1 MLLFALAYIG
11 GVLTIASPCILP
23 VLPFVFARADQP
35 FLRRGLPMLL
45 GMGLTFAVV
54 ATLAAV
60 GGGWAVQANEYG
72 RYIAIALLAL
82 FGVTLL
88 FPELSDRLTRPLV
101 ALGGRL
107 SESADRNENAGSVWP
122 SLLLGIATGLLWAP
136 CAGPVLGL
144 ILTGAALQGANVQT
158 TFLLLAYAAGAA
170 TSLALALLIGGRV
183 FTAMKRSLG
192 AGEWVRR
199 GLGAAVL
206 VAVVAIFF
214 GVDTG
219 FLTQVSLANTA
230 SLEQSLVDR
239 IHPASARVAAETSS
253 SVVMSEGGGAMSA
266 NPSMMMS
273 ANAPSM
279 AMTGKQP
286 AGKVAAEPSS
296 SVVMPEGGGAMMSAN
311 PSMMMSA
318 NAPTLAMNATPA
330 AAMKAVEAPAPNA
343 LPVEGSLPSLAGAV
357 EWLNSPPL
365 TPAELKGKVV
375 LVDFWTYSCI
385 NCLRSIPYV
394 RAWADKYKD
403 QGLVVIGVHA
413 PEFAFEK
420 NIGNVKQAVAKLRI
434 DYPVAVDN
442 DYAIWRAFSNE
453 YWPADYFIDAN
464 GKIRHHFFGE
474 GDYAESEKVIQQL
487 LAEAGKGNL
496 PAGMVSVS
504 ATGTEAASDEADVK
518 SPETYIGF
526 ARSENFASPGGAVG
540 DTPHVYSTGDLS
552 HLNDWG
558 LSGDWTIGGQS
569 ASLNKADG
577 AIAFRFHARDLH
589 LVLGPSAQGKPVRFR
604 VTIDGAAPGESH
616 GADTNADGEG
626 VVTDHRLYQF
636 VRQSGPVIDRT
647 FTIQFLDPDVQAYA
661 FTFG

>member
-107 SESADRNENAGSVWP
+107 SESADRNESGSVWP

-206 VAVVAIFF
+206 VAVAAIFF
-214 GVDTG
+214 GADTG
-219 FLTQVSLANTA
+219 FLTQISLANTA
-230 SLEQSLVDR
+230 SLEQGLVDR
-239 IHPASARVAAETSS
+239 IHPASA
-253 SVVMSEGGGAMSA
+253 
-266 NPSMMMS
+266 
-273 ANAPSM
+273 
-279 AMTGKQP
+279 
-286 AGKVAAEPSS
+286 KVAAEPSS

-318 NAPTLAMNATPA
+318 NAPTMAMTGKPAAEPSSSVVMPEGGGGAMMSANAPTIAMNGNPGAM
-330 AAMKAVEAPAPNA
+330 MKAAEAPASKA
-343 LPVEGSLPSLAGAV
+343 LPVEGSLPSLSGAV

-365 TPAELKGKVV
+365 TPEQLKGKVV

-420 NIGNVKQAVAKLRI
+420 NIGNVKQAVAKLKI
-434 DYPVAVDN
+434 DYPVAIDN
-442 DYAIWRAFSNE
+442 DYAIWRAFNNE

-474 GDYAESEKVIQQL
+474 GDYSESEKVIQQL
-487 LAEAGKGNL
+487 LAEAGRGNL
-496 PAGMVSVS
+496 PVDMVSVS
-504 ATGTEAASDEADVK
+504 ATGAEAASDAADVK

-526 ARSENFASPGGAVG
+526 ARSENFASPGGPVG
-540 DTPHVYSTGDLS
+540 DKPHEYATGDLS

-558 LSGDWTIGGQS
+558 LAGDWTVGGQS
-569 ASLNKADG
+569 ATLNKTDG
-577 AIAFRFHARDLH
+577 AISFRFHARDLH
-589 LVLGPSAQGKPVRFR
+589 LVLGPSADGKPVRFR
-604 VTIDGAAPGESH
+604 VTIDGAKPGESH
-616 GADTNADGEG
+616 GADVNADGDG
-626 VVTDHRLYQF
+626 VVTDHRLYQL
-636 VRQSGPVIDRT
+636 VRQSGPVMDHT
-647 FTIQFLDPDVQAYA
+647 FSIQFLDPDVQAYA

>member
-1 MLLFALAYIG
+1 MLLFVLAYIG

-35 FLRRGLPMLL
+35 FLRRGLPMLI

-72 RYIAIALLAL
+72 RTIAIALLAL

-107 SESADRNENAGSVWP
+107 SESADREENAGSVWP
-122 SLLLGIATGLLWAP
+122 SLLLEIATGLLWAP

-158 TFLLLAYAAGAA
+158 TVLLLAYAAGAA
-170 TSLALALLIGGRV
+170 TSLALALLVGGKV
-183 FTAMKRSLG
+183 FAAMKRSLG

-214 GVDTG
+214 GLDTG
-219 FLTQVSLANTA
+219 FLTQISLANTA
-230 SLEQSLVDR
+230 SLEQGLVDR
-239 IHPASARVAAETSS
+239 IHPAS
-253 SVVMSEGGGAMSA
+253 
-266 NPSMMMS
+266 
-273 ANAPSM
+273 
-279 AMTGKQP
+279 
-286 AGKVAAEPSS
+286 GKVAAEPSS

-311 PSMMMSA
+311 PSMMMKRGG
-318 NAPTLAMNATPA
+318 APTMAMTGKPADKDGAEPSSSVVMPESGGAMMSADPSMMKSDKAPTMATNGNPA
-330 AAMKAVEAPAPNA
+330 AMIKAAAPAPKA
-343 LPVEGSLPSLAGAV
+343 LPVEGSLPSLSGAV

-365 TPAELKGKVV
+365 TPEQLRGKVV

-420 NIGNVKQAVAKLRI
+420 NINNVKQAVAKLKI
-434 DYPVAVDN
+434 DYPVAIDN
-442 DYAIWRAFSNE
+442 DYAIWRAFNNE
-453 YWPADYFIDAN
+453 YWPADYFIDAK

-487 LAEAGKGNL
+487 LAEAGKGDL
-496 PAGMVSVS
+496 PTDVVSVS
-504 ATGTEAASDEADVK
+504 ATGAEAASDAADVQ
-518 SPETYIGF
+518 SPETYVGF
-526 ARSENFASPGGAVG
+526 ARSENLASPGGAVG
-540 DTPHVYSTGDLS
+540 DTPHVYSTGDLKQ
-552 HLNDWG
+552 LNDWG

-569 ASLNKADG
+569 AALNKTDG
-577 AIAFRFHARDLH
+577 AISFRFHARDLH
-589 LVLGPSAQGKPVRFR
+589 LVLGPNVDGKPVRFR

-616 GADTNADGEG
+616 GADVNADGEG
-626 VVTDHRLYQF
+626 TVTDHRLYQL
-636 VRQSGPVIDRT
+636 VRQSGPIKDRT
-647 FTIQFLDPDVQAYA
+647 FTIQFLDPDVRAYA